1 MSGGGRPNFP
11 FHQTPRCH
19 GCTDPLPLGGFAWL
33 YTGTRFALCDRC
45 HRFAKRPEARELV
58 SVEFLLPRDPL
69 GELWRL

>member
-1 MSGGGRPNFP
+1 
-11 FHQTPRCH
+11 
-19 GCTDPLPLGGFAWL
+19 LGGFAWL